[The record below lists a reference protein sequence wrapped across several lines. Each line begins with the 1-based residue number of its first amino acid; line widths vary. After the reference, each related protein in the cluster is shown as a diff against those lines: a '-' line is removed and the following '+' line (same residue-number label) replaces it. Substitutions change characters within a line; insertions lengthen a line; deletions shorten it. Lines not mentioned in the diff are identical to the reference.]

1 MPVVPTGCSWAA
13 TKPVATLSACL
24 SRPDW
29 EALPQSGRDEIGTM
43 VETGGLMS
51 AVYRLRD
58 LDHNRLD
65 TFDHTLMVVYRD
77 SLRAPA
83 AG

>member
-1 MPVVPTGCSWAA
+1 M
-13 TKPVATLSACL
+13 ATLSACL